1 MIDKVDVKK
10 MKVVAKELNSIVQ
23 PSIPIDL
30 DAAKD
35 VLYYDIREVCEML
48 EEGDEITSE
57 AAKTIK
63 EMGFTIPAGVSVQGD
78 AEKKNVKKP
87 ASEIKM
93 PKLEPK
99 KEKKKAEA
107 APKAKPKK
115 KAEAKPVSKKVAKK
129 PAAKATE
136 KKEVKKPAKK
146 TQAKPVKTGT
156 KNTDKFGLRADSKR
170 SKVAMD
176 LSTGKFTMSEI
187 KEKYGDTHY
196 NLLRQLE
203 KNGYTVSYTKN
214 KKIRVTKNKK

>member
-48 EEGDEITSE
+48 EEGDELTLN

-78 AEKKNVKKP
+78 AEKKNVKKS

-93 PKLEPK
+93 PKPEPK
-99 KEKKKAEA
+99 KEEKKVEA
-107 APKAKPKK
+107 M
-115 KAEAKPVSKKVAKK
+115 PVS
-129 PAAKATE
+129 
-136 KKEVKKPAKK
+136 KKEVKKPAAKTTEKK
-146 TQAKPVKTGT
+146 VIKTPVKKPQTKSVKTGT

-170 SKVAMD
+170 SKVAVD

-203 KNGYTVSYTKN
+203 KNGYTVSYNKN
-214 KKIRVTKNKK
+214 KKIRITKNKK